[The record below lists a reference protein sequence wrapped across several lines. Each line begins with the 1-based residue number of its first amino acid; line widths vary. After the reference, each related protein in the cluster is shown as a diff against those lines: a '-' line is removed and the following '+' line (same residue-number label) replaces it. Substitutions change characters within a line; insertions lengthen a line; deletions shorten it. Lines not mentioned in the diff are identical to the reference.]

1 MKKRI
6 YTILI
11 ICIVFFIVILFLC
24 LITYQKKDKSEI
36 YKNKKYTTKVIE
48 SLSEKVC
55 YEEED
60 IITYDQSGYISS
72 IDIRKPDTAER
83 LFQCIRNS
91 QYIHDLTGANLE
103 PKHLPICINGE
114 AMGDFG
120 SFYSYVEGDIF
131 IEFIFTEEDSKAFYE
146 YFME

>member
-1 MKKRI
+1 M
-6 YTILI
+6 
-11 ICIVFFIVILFLC
+11 FFIVILF
-24 LITYQKKDKSEI
+24 IGFIAYQKMDKLEI
-36 YKNKKYTTKVIE
+36 DKKRTYTTKVIE
-48 SLSEKVC
+48 SLSEKIC

-72 IDIRKPDTAER
+72 IDIRKQDTAER

-91 QYIHDLTGANLE
+91 QCIHDLTGANLE

-131 IEFIFTEEDSKAFYE
+131 IEFIFTEENSKAFYE
-146 YFME
+146 DIMK